1 MNDFLFTGK
10 AEKADD
16 STLSDLSPMSSGVES
31 GQQSPVSPEHKKNQK
46 GIRRL
51 WGKWVFEGFLLVK
64 DSFQKTLFYDLCICI
79 FKWYCVK
86 YFCRAKCRF
95 YRIWLFNDDLWCYWL
110 GYYSYFWPGSQDQEN
125 TVGKSSFRT
134 LLILISSEGV
144 SGPRPALDS
153 PAWAPV
159 LLHGISAPIIRYTRH
174 KQAPLFLL
182 LMFYICVLQ
191 WHERPLLE
199 MVMWTGVCMDGG
211 VWSGSVREYV
221 QTVGH

>member
-1 MNDFLFTGK
+1 MICVFVFLSDIVWSTFVGQNVDFTGYDCLMMTCDVIGL
-10 AEKADD
+10 ATILILAWF
-16 STLSDLSPMSSGVES
+16 TGSG
-31 GQQSPVSPEHKKNQK
+31 EHS
-46 GIRRL
+46 RE
-51 WGKWVFEGFLLVK
+51 VFL
-64 DSFQKTLFYDLCICI
+64 Q
-79 FKWYCVK
+79 
-86 YFCRAKCRF
+86 
-95 YRIWLFNDDLWCYWL
+95 
-110 GYYSYFWPGSQDQEN
+110 
-125 TVGKSSFRT
+125 T

-153 PAWAPV
+153 HFWAPV

-211 VWSGSVREYV
+211 VWSGSVREYG